1 MTILPSNIRC
11 FDNVSFLVNFSLI
24 SSRLYQSPLGQLS
37 LLVMQS
43 HSSYFPKRFRRNAF
57 TLIELLTVIAIIGI
71 LAAIIIPTVGKVKR
85 TAKKAQCVA
94 RMRQWGSAIALQAND
109 AKSKVILDYAKD
121 STGTGSY
128 ILDTYFNSGG
138 NTVIEDTSGKATD
151 NKYAT
156 RAFWGCPT
164 GINGGATLTAPQYA
178 FVVPTGVSTTK
189 PSITLFGVSVA
200 KYYSLTEV
208 SSPSRLVLMI
218 EVKNGANRVDV
229 PAAGGVKSALEA
241 SNGVRSMQQEDGYV
255 RHGGTSL
262 ALYLDGHVSGLSLV
276 DTDYT
281 ASKEKL
287 DRSFSLQ

>member
-1 MTILPSNIRC
+1 ML
-11 FDNVSFLVNFSLI
+11 SF
-24 SSRLYQSPLGQLS
+24 SSRFATRS
-37 LLVMQS
+37 
-43 HSSYFPKRFRRNAF
+43 RRHAF

-85 TAKKAQCVA
+85 TAKKAQCVS

-109 AKSKVILDYAKD
+109 AKSRVILDFAKD

-138 NTVIEDTSGKATD
+138 NTVVEDTSGKTTD

-164 GINGGATLTAPQYA
+164 GINGGSTLTAPQYG
-178 FVVPTGVSTTK
+178 FVVPSGVSTTK
-189 PSITLFGVSVA
+189 PAIMLFGVSVS

-208 SSPSRLVLMI
+208 SSPSKLVLMI

-229 PAAGGVKSALEA
+229 AAGGVKSALEA
-241 SNGVRSMQQEDGYV
+241 SNGVRSMQQEEGYV
-255 RHGGTSL
+255 RHGGTAL
-262 ALYLDGHVSGLSLV
+262 ALFLDGHVSGLSLV

-287 DRSFSLQ
+287 DRSFSLR

>member
-1 MTILPSNIRC
+1 
-11 FDNVSFLVNFSLI
+11 
-24 SSRLYQSPLGQLS
+24 
-37 LLVMQS
+37 MQS
-43 HSSYFPKRFRRNAF
+43 SSYLSKRTRRCAF

-85 TAKKAQCVA
+85 TAKKAQCVS

-109 AKSKVILDYAKD
+109 AKSRVILDFAKD
-121 STGTGSY
+121 ASGTGSY
-128 ILDTYFNSGG
+128 ILDSYFNSGG
-138 NTVIEDTSGKATD
+138 NTVVEDTSGKTTD

-164 GINGGATLTAPQYA
+164 GINGGNTLTAPQYA
-178 FVVPTGVSTTK
+178 FVVPIGVSPTK
-189 PSITLFGVSVA
+189 PSITLFGVSVS

-208 SSPSRLVLMI
+208 SSPSKLILMI
-218 EVKNGANRVDV
+218 EAKNGSSRVDV
-229 PAAGGVKSALEA
+229 TTGGIDSALKA

-255 RHGGTSL
+255 RHGGTAL
-262 ALYLDGHVSGLSLV
+262 ALYVDGHVTGLSLV